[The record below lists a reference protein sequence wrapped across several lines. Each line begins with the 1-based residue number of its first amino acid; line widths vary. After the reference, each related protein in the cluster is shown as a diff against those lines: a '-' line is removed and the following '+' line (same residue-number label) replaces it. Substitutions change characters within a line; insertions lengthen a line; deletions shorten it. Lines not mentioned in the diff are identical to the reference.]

1 MKADYDSQANAL
13 GIELIEV
20 DRWDDGD
27 GFDEDFCNLGFSK
40 GRLVYIGLLY
50 PSDNLDLLRA
60 VSKTYALDAEEV
72 IASAKAALA
81 APDRAVT
88 VSKRLALSPTASRR

>member
-13 GIELIEV
+13 GIELAEV

-27 GFDEDFCNLGFSK
+27 GFDEDYCNLGFLK

-50 PSDNLDLLRA
+50 PSENLHLLEA
-60 VSKTYALDAEEV
+60 VAESYDLDAARL
-72 IASAKAALA
+72 IAAARAALA
-81 APDRAVT
+81 APDRKVT
-88 VSKRLALSPTASRR
+88 ISDRLAA

>member
-1 MKADYDSQANAL
+1 MKADYDSRANAL

-27 GFDEDFCNLGFSK
+27 GFDDDYCNLGFLK

-50 PSDNLDLLRA
+50 PSEKLHLLEA
-60 VSKTYALDAEEV
+60 VAEHYNLDAEELL
-72 IASAKAALA
+72 ASAKAALA

-88 VSKRLALSPTASRR
+88 LGERRALSPAASRR

>member
-1 MKADYDSQANAL
+1 MKADFDSEANAL

-27 GFDEDFCNLGFSK
+27 EFDEYYCNIAFLK

-50 PSDNLDLLRA
+50 PSENLDLLKKVA
-60 VSKTYALDAEEV
+60 QVYDLDSDALLA
-72 IASAKAALA
+72 AAQAALA

-88 VSKRLALSPTASRR
+88 VSDRLAV